1 MLSLPV
7 KLTHDLARACVEQ
20 LKQNVSTEAPQVVVD
35 AASLQ
40 HFDSSALAVLLELR
54 RECARLGK
62 RFAVQSMPQRLSD
75 LARLYGIEGLLPNA
89 SSAGA

>member
-7 KLTHDLARACVEQ
+7 TLTHDLARACVEQ
-20 LKQNVSTEAPQVVVD
+20 LKQRARSEAPQVVVD
-35 AASLQ
+35 ASSLQ

-62 RFAVQSMPQRLSD
+62 RFAVQAMPQRLSD
-75 LARLYGIEGLLPNA
+75 LARLYGIEGLLPAA
-89 SSAGA
+89 SATGA